1 MVRALLVHCLEPLIA
16 RVRVRSRCQDM
27 DVPVSHPGYG
37 FVAQIANSAREVCS
51 FSDQRSDIGVLRE
64 VESRFRLR
72 LQAGRVIQ
80 QLLSRSGLNRVSV
93 HVIYRPIP

>member
-1 MVRALLVHCLEPLIA
+1 MRVWLFNSLCSRKQIMVLAWKRA
-16 RVRVRSRCQDM
+16 
-27 DVPVSHPGYG
+27 YG